1 MARQKKHSK
10 KLTNKNGVT
19 FTENEQKKLISLV
32 NSVNRKRKRI
42 LTDEKLIDVRTA
54 LGVDEGFIFGVH
66 SEKNLWGSGAD
77 TLLTKNRS
85 KSFQRFNSKDEYR
98 SYMKELKRL
107 AKKDYV
113 ETRMKHYQ
121 KNQLKAIKSVY
132 GKDSSSIIR
141 GLKQLTPKEY
151 LKVRANFD
159 LPSISY
165 VYSDEE
171 YDSKLEQLK
180 SSYELINNEFNLDE
194 RVYQQKVK
202 RQQRR
207 KGK

>member
-10 KLTNKNGVT
+10 KITNKNGVS

-42 LTDEKLIDVRTA
+42 LTDERLIDVRTA

-113 ETRMKHYQ
+113 ESRMKHYQ
-121 KNQLKAIKSVY
+121 KNQLKAMKSVY

-151 LKVRANFD
+151 LKVRAKFD

>member
-1 MARQKKHSK
+1 MDSC
-10 KLTNKNGVT
+10 
-19 FTENEQKKLISLV
+19 I
-32 NSVNRKRKRI
+32 I
-42 LTDEKLIDVRTA
+42 PMIDY
-54 LGVDEGFIFGVH
+54 
-66 SEKNLWGSGAD
+66 D
-77 TLLTKNRS
+77 TLLKVSS
-85 KSFQRFNSKDEYR
+85 KEGFYEICEKAKINYPKTLVVNKDNYKELDIPFRTPFIGKVSNKAKYQRISFVGKEKVFLFNSKEEYR

-113 ETRMKHYQ
+113 ESRMKHYQ

-151 LKVRANFD
+151 LKVRAKFD

-180 SSYELINNEFNLDE
+180 SSYELINNEFNLDG